1 MSVTL
6 DSHALEAPFRPGSL
20 RGQVEEY
27 LREAIVSGRLKPG
40 TRLVERDLCLRMGI
54 SRPSL
59 REAMRLLEAEGLVRH
74 LPRRGPVVAT
84 ISPSEARDV
93 YAMRALL
100 EGFVVRE
107 FVQLASSEA
116 LTELVAAAHRLREEA
131 AVGDKARLLAA
142 KSRLYDVLMAHC
154 GNELVVKILRR
165 ETARISLL
173 RATSLA
179 RPDRLSRSVQEID
192 ALVQAICRRDAE
204 LAQRLAQDH
213 VKQAEKVALEVLE
226 AHFPS
231 SFDSDIRHEQR
242 TL

>member
-1 MSVTL
+1 MDTQ
-6 DSHALEAPFRPGSL
+6 ALETPFRPGSL

-40 TRLVERDLCLRMGI
+40 TRLVERDLCSRMGI

-74 LPRRGPVVAT
+74 LPRRGPVVAA

-107 FVQLASSEA
+107 FVRLASAQA
-116 LTELVAAAHRLREEA
+116 LSELVAAAARLHEEA
-131 AVGDKARLLAA
+131 ACGDKGRLLSA

-165 ETARISLL
+165 ETARIALL

-179 RPDRLSRSVQEID
+179 RPDRLPRSVQEID
-192 ALVQAICRRDAE
+192 ALVQAICQRDAE
-204 LAQRLAQDH
+204 LAQQLAQEH
-213 VKQAEKVALEVLE
+213 VKQAEKVALEVLD
-226 AHFPS
+226 AQFPS
-231 SFDSDIRHEQR
+231 SFPSDFRHEQR